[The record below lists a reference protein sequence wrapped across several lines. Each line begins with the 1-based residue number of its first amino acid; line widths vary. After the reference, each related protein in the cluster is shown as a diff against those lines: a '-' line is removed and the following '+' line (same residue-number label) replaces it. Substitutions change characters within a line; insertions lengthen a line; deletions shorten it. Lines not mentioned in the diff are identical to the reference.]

1 MVNDLIAI
9 SLLQFDTG
17 NLASFVIVQV
27 TIHLCIAIQKMMHLL
42 HISHRVEDN
51 MILTT
56 TNTENYGREEIH
68 KTLVQM
74 ADVAVPAN
82 ESDVLWRNAT
92 FEEAV
97 SYLVAIAVVLETDSK
112 KLFAI
117 VSVFHLTTETACYI
131 SRYATLTQVLPES
144 RMAQRLFHNITKGIT
159 FRLHSLFRYPLIMR
173 KRCREAATKRF
184 RYELGLCHK
193 LIAVDELP
201 CEVFD
206 FIDVHRLDCNQ
217 QLLLNVVEAID

>member
-1 MVNDLIAI
+1 MRIVNDLITI
-9 SLLQFDTG
+9 LLLQFDTG
-17 NLASFVIVQV
+17 ILACFVIVQV
-27 TIHLCIAIQKMMHLL
+27 TVHLCIAIQKLMHLL

-56 TNTENYGREEIH
+56 TYAENYGREEIH

-82 ESDVLWRNAT
+82 ESDVLWRHAT

-97 SYLVAIAVVLETDSK
+97 SYLVAAAVVLETDSK
-112 KLFAI
+112 ELFAI
-117 VSVFHLTTETACYI
+117 VSVFHLTAETARHI
-131 SRYATLTQVLPES
+131 SRYATLTQVLPKC
-144 RMAQRLFHNITKGIT
+144 RMTQRLFHNITKRIA
-159 FRLHSLFRYPLIMR
+159 FRLHCLFRYPLIMR
-173 KRCREAATKRF
+173 KRCRETATKRF

-201 CEVFD
+201 CEVE
-206 FIDVHRLDCNQ
+206 DVTTSGD
-217 QLLLNVVEAID
+217 AIIIPDILVR

>member
-1 MVNDLIAI
+1 
-9 SLLQFDTG
+9 
-17 NLASFVIVQV
+17 
-27 TIHLCIAIQKMMHLL
+27 MHLL

-56 TNTENYGREEIH
+56 TYAENYGREEIH

-82 ESDVLWRNAT
+82 ESDVLWRHAT

-97 SYLVAIAVVLETDSK
+97 AYLVAIAVVLETDSK
-112 KLFAI
+112 ELFAI
-117 VSVFHLTTETACYI
+117 VSVFHLTAETARHV
-131 SRYATLTQVLPES
+131 SRYATLTQVLPKC
-144 RMAQRLFHNITKGIT
+144 RMAQRLFHNITKGIA

-217 QLLLNVVEAID
+217 QALLDVVEAID

>member
-1 MVNDLIAI
+1 MRMVYDLISI
-9 SLLQFDTG
+9 SLLQFDMG
-17 NLASFVIVQV
+17 IPASFVIVQM

-51 MILTT
+51 MILTMT
-56 TNTENYGREEIH
+56 YAENYGREEIH

-82 ESDVLWRNAT
+82 ESDVLWRHAT

-97 SYLVAIAVVLETDSK
+97 AYLVAIAVVLETDSK
-112 KLFAI
+112 ELFAI
-117 VSVFHLTTETACYI
+117 VSVFHLTAETARNV

-144 RMAQRLFHNITKGIT
+144 RMPQRLFHNITKGIA
-159 FRLHSLFRYPLIMR
+159 FRLHSLFRYPLMMR

-184 RYELGLCHK
+184 
-193 LIAVDELP
+193 
-201 CEVFD
+201 
-206 FIDVHRLDCNQ
+206 
-217 QLLLNVVEAID
+217 

>member
-1 MVNDLIAI
+1 
-9 SLLQFDTG
+9 
-17 NLASFVIVQV
+17 
-27 TIHLCIAIQKMMHLL
+27 MHLL

-51 MILTT
+51 MLLTT
-56 TNTENYGREEIH
+56 TNTAHDGREEIH

-82 ESDVLWRNAT
+82 ESDVLWRHAT
-92 FEEAV
+92 FEETVA
-97 SYLVAIAVVLETDSK
+97 YLVAIAVVLETDSK
-112 KLFAI
+112 ELFAI
-117 VSVFHLTTETACYI
+117 ISVFHLTAETARHV

-144 RMAQRLFHNITKGIT
+144 RMTQRLFYNITKRI
-159 FRLHSLFRYPLIMR
+159 FYLHSLFRYPLIMR

-201 CEVFD
+201 SEVE
-206 FIDVHRLDCNQ
+206 DVTTSGD
-217 QLLLNVVEAID
+217 AIIIPDILVR

>member
-17 NLASFVIVQV
+17 ILASFVIVQMTV
-27 TIHLCIAIQKMMHLL
+27 HLCIAIQKMMHLL
-42 HISHRVEDN
+42 HISNRIEDN

-56 TNTENYGREEIH
+56 TYAENYGREEIH

-82 ESDVLWRNAT
+82 ESDVLWRYAT

-97 SYLVAIAVVLETDSK
+97 AYFVATAVVLESDCK
-112 KLFAI
+112 ELFAL
-117 VSVFHLTTETACYI
+117 VSVFHLTAETARHV

-144 RMAQRLFHNITKGIT
+144 RMAQRLFHNVLERIAIHLH
-159 FRLHSLFRYPLIMR
+159 RLSRYP
-173 KRCREAATKRF
+173 
-184 RYELGLCHK
+184 
-193 LIAVDELP
+193 
-201 CEVFD
+201 
-206 FIDVHRLDCNQ
+206 
-217 QLLLNVVEAID
+217 

>member
-1 MVNDLIAI
+1 
-9 SLLQFDTG
+9 
-17 NLASFVIVQV
+17 
-27 TIHLCIAIQKMMHLL
+27 MHFWN
-42 HISHRVEDN
+42 IRHRVEDN

-82 ESDVLWRNAT
+82 ESDVLWRHAT

-112 KLFAI
+112 ELFAI
-117 VSVFHLTTETACYI
+117 VSVFHLTAETARHV

-144 RMAQRLFHNITKGIT
+144 RMTQRLFHNITKGIA

-173 KRCREAATKRF
+173 KRCRETATMRF
-184 RYELGLCHK
+184 RYELGLRHK
-193 LIAVDELP
+193 LITVDELP
-201 CEVFD
+201 YEVFD

-217 QLLLNVVEAID
+217 KALLDVVEAID

>member
-1 MVNDLIAI
+1 
-9 SLLQFDTG
+9 
-17 NLASFVIVQV
+17 
-27 TIHLCIAIQKMMHLL
+27 MHLL

-56 TNTENYGREEIH
+56 TNTEHDGREEIH

-82 ESDVLWRNAT
+82 ESDVLWRHAT

-97 SYLVAIAVVLETDSK
+97 AYLVAIAVVLKTDSK
-112 KLFAI
+112 EMFAI
-117 VSVFHLTTETACYI
+117 VSIFHLTAETARHV
-131 SRYATLTQVLPES
+131 SRYATLTQVLPKC
-144 RMAQRLFHNITKGIT
+144 RMAQWLFHNITKGIA

-217 QLLLNVVEAID
+217 QALLDVVEAID